1 MYNKI
6 KNIFRLRSRQ
16 AGFTLLE
23 MLIALSVISV
33 GVMAA
38 FTLSTANL
46 NTAKANYSR
55 VLAAN
60 LAREGLEAVRNI
72 RDTNWLKIQANAT
85 CGATVCTWD
94 NNLDQGTSTISYDSG
109 DDLGDEVNAD
119 NIETCFNATTCALK
133 KLDDHGTYYYQH
145 TSGNTTNMA
154 RLIILKAI
162 CRDTDGSVALPDQYG
177 IVVAGSLTCDVD
189 YEEKVGLQVTSQV
202 YWQDFN
208 KSHTLEAVEEL
219 YNWREYEN

>member
-72 RDTNWLKIQANAT
+72 RDTNWLKIQANAD
-85 CGATVCTWD
+85 CGATLCTWD

-109 DDLGDEVNAD
+109 DDLGTLINTSDISACFADKSCILKIKNDTGYNIYTHSGGDET
-119 NIETCFNATTCALK
+119 NI
-133 KLDDHGTYYYQH
+133 
-145 TSGNTTNMA
+145 A

-162 CRDTDGSVALPDQYG
+162 CRDSDDTLAIQNSSDENCGA
-177 IVVAGSLTCDVD
+177 TF
-189 YEEKVGLQVTSQV
+189 EEKVGLQVTSQV